1 MKKVGSFLIKKGGN
15 AYFLNYLLILSVLC
29 VIILYIK
36 LKKGKVNGMWPF
48 KKKKKSTFQSKI
60 IISEDYSSVGSTG
73 YTRLKD
79 NILYMNADGK
89 CKVIQIESSLS
100 HEAKTTVI
108 SNLAVS
114 LGITEKKVVVLDL
127 DFRRPK
133 LHRMFE
139 LEKENGIAEYMQKDV
154 KVDDII
160 KRTKYKNVDIITRGS
175 DIYNP
180 SITFLSEKFANLIAE
195 LKEKYD
201 YVLLD
206 CAPVLQVSDYI
217 HISKISDGVLFVIAY
232 AKTTKNQVIEAI
244 NLLKKNNIKIFGT
257 VFSMY
262 DRKRDKE
269 YNPYYKYY
277 AYSEEEGD

>member
-1 MKKVGSFLIKKGGN
+1 MLRSKKRKHN
-15 AYFLNYLLILSVLC
+15 D
-29 VIILYIK
+29 
-36 LKKGKVNGMWPF
+36 
-48 KKKKKSTFQSKI
+48 FQSKI
-60 IISEDYSSVGSTG
+60 IVSEDFSSVGSTG

-79 NILYMNADGK
+79 NILYMNADGN

-100 HEAKTTVI
+100 HEAKTTII

-114 LGITEKKVVVLDL
+114 LGITEKKVMVMDL

-133 LHRMFE
+133 LHRMFK
-139 LEKENGIAEYMQKDV
+139 LEKEKGIAEFMQGELEEK
-154 KVDDII
+154 DII
-160 KRTKYKNVDIITRGS
+160 KKTEYKNVDIITRGLE
-175 DIYNP
+175 IYNP
-180 SITFLSEKFANLIAE
+180 SITFLSEKFARLVE
-195 LKEKYD
+195 SLKEKYD
-201 YVLLD
+201 YILLD

-244 NLLKKNNIKIFGT
+244 NLLKKNNIKILGT

-262 DRKRDKE
+262 DRKKDKE

-277 AYSEEEGD
+277 AYSENEYEDREEQAD

>member
-1 MKKVGSFLIKKGGN
+1 MLFR
-15 AYFLNYLLILSVLC
+15 
-29 VIILYIK
+29 
-36 LKKGKVNGMWPF
+36 
-48 KKKKKSTFQSKI
+48 KKKRRNNFQSKI
-60 IISEDYSSVGSTG
+60 IISENFSAVGSTG

-79 NILYMNADGK
+79 NVLYMNADGK

-114 LGITEKKVVVLDL
+114 LGNTEKKVAVVDL
-127 DFRRPK
+127 DFHRPK

-139 LEKENGIAEYMQKDV
+139 LEKEKGIAEYMQGVCTMGDIV
-154 KVDDII
+154 KS
-160 KRTKYKNVDIITRGS
+160 TKYKNVDIVTRGA

-180 SITFLSEKFANLIAE
+180 SITFLSEKFANLIKYLRE
-195 LKEKYD
+195 EYD
-201 YVLLD
+201 YILLD

-232 AKTTKNQVIEAI
+232 GKTTKSQVVEAI
-244 NLLKKNNIKIFGT
+244 NLLRKNDIKLLGS
-257 VFSMY
+257 VFTMY
-262 DRKRDKE
+262 DRKKDKE

-277 AYSEEEGD
+277 SYSDMED

>member
-1 MKKVGSFLIKKGGN
+1 MFSH
-15 AYFLNYLLILSVLC
+15 
-29 VIILYIK
+29 
-36 LKKGKVNGMWPF
+36 
-48 KKKKKSTFQSKI
+48 KKKKRNDFQSKI
-60 IISEDYSSVGSTG
+60 IVSEDFSAVGSTG

-79 NILYMNADGK
+79 NILYMNADGN

-114 LGITEKKVVVLDL
+114 LGITEKKVVVVDL
-127 DFRRPK
+127 DFHRPK

-139 LEKENGIAEYMQKDV
+139 LEKENGIAEYMQGVCDAEG
-154 KVDDII
+154 II
-160 KRTKYKNVDIITRGS
+160 KKTNYKNVDIVTRGV

-180 SITFLSEKFANLIAE
+180 SITFLSEKFANLIK
-195 LKEKYD
+195 LLREKYD

-232 AKTTKNQVIEAI
+232 GKTTKSQVVEAI
-244 NLLKKNNIKIFGT
+244 NLLKKNDIKILGS

-262 DRKRDKE
+262 DRKKDRE

-277 AYSEEEGD
+277 AYSDREE

>member
-1 MKKVGSFLIKKGGN
+1 MS
-15 AYFLNYLLILSVLC
+15 
-29 VIILYIK
+29 
-36 LKKGKVNGMWPF
+36 PF
-48 KKKKKSTFQSKI
+48 KKKKPSEFKSKI
-60 IISEDYSSVGSTG
+60 IVSEDFSAIGSSG

-79 NILYMNADGK
+79 NILYMNADGN
-89 CKVIQIESSLS
+89 CQVIQIESSLS
-100 HEAKTTVI
+100 HEAKTTII

-139 LEKENGIAEYMQKDV
+139 MEKEKGIAEFMQGEAEAEE
-154 KVDDII
+154 II
-160 KRTKYKNVDIITRGS
+160 KSTKYKNVDIITRGV

-180 SITFLSEKFANLIAE
+180 SITFLSEKFANLIKM
-195 LKEKYD
+195 LRKKYD

-206 CAPVLQVSDYI
+206 CAPILQVSDYI

-232 AKTTKNQVIEAI
+232 ARTAKSQVIEAI
-244 NLLKKNNIKIFGT
+244 NLLKKNDIKILGT

-262 DRKRDKE
+262 DKKKDKE

-277 AYSEEEGD
+277 AYSDRDED

>member
-1 MKKVGSFLIKKGGN
+1 M
-15 AYFLNYLLILSVLC
+15 
-29 VIILYIK
+29 
-36 LKKGKVNGMWPF
+36 
-48 KKKKKSTFQSKI
+48 
-60 IISEDYSSVGSTG
+60 GSTG

-79 NILYMNADGK
+79 NILYINADGN

-114 LGITEKKVVVLDL
+114 LGITEKKVAVVDL
-127 DFRRPK
+127 DFHRPK

-139 LEKENGIAEYMQKDV
+139 LEKEKGIAEYMQGV
-154 KVDDII
+154 CSMTDII
-160 KRTKYKNVDIITRGS
+160 KPTKYKNVDVVTRGA

-180 SITFLSEKFANLIAE
+180 SITFLSEKFANLIKH
-195 LKEKYD
+195 LKEEYD

-232 AKTTKNQVIEAI
+232 GKTTKSQVVEAI
-244 NLLKKNNIKIFGT
+244 NLLRKNNIKLLGS
-257 VFSMY
+257 VFTMY
-262 DRKRDKE
+262 DRKKDKE

-277 AYSEEEGD
+277 SYSERED

>member
-1 MKKVGSFLIKKGGN
+1 MLFR
-15 AYFLNYLLILSVLC
+15 
-29 VIILYIK
+29 
-36 LKKGKVNGMWPF
+36 
-48 KKKKKSTFQSKI
+48 KKKRRNDFQSKI
-60 IISEDYSSVGSTG
+60 IVSEDFSSVGSTG

-79 NILYMNADGK
+79 NVLYMNADGN

-114 LGITEKKVVVLDL
+114 LGVTEKKVAVVDL
-127 DFRRPK
+127 DFHRPK

-139 LEKENGIAEYMQKDV
+139 LEKEKGIAEYMQGV
-154 KVDDII
+154 CSMDDII
-160 KRTKYKNVDIITRGS
+160 KSTNYKNVDIVTRGA

-180 SITFLSEKFANLIAE
+180 SITFLSEKFANLIKY

-232 AKTTKNQVIEAI
+232 GKTTKNQVVEAI
-244 NLLKKNNIKIFGT
+244 NLLRKNDIKLLGS
-257 VFSMY
+257 VFTMY
-262 DRKRDKE
+262 DRKKDKE
-269 YNPYYKYY
+269 YNSYYKYY
-277 AYSEEEGD
+277 SYSERED

>member
-1 MKKVGSFLIKKGGN
+1 MFPS
-15 AYFLNYLLILSVLC
+15 
-29 VIILYIK
+29 
-36 LKKGKVNGMWPF
+36 
-48 KKKKKSTFQSKI
+48 KKKKRNDFQSKI
-60 IISEDYSSVGSTG
+60 IVSEDFSSVGSTG

-79 NILYMNADGK
+79 NILYMNADGD

-114 LGITEKKVVVLDL
+114 IGITEKKVMVMDL

-139 LEKENGIAEYMQKDV
+139 LEKEKGLAEFMQGNLSKQE
-154 KVDDII
+154 II
-160 KRTKYKNVDIITRGS
+160 KKTKYKNVDVITRGV

-180 SITFLSEKFANLIAE
+180 SITFLSEKFANLVNE
-195 LKEKYD
+195 LRDEYD
-201 YVLLD
+201 YILLD

-232 AKTTKNQVIEAI
+232 ARTTKNQVIEAI
-244 NLLKKNNIKIFGT
+244 NLLKKNNIKILGT

-262 DRKRDKE
+262 DRRKDKE

-277 AYSEEEGD
+277 AYSDKQEDDD

>member
-1 MKKVGSFLIKKGGN
+1 MGLFD
-15 AYFLNYLLILSVLC
+15 
-29 VIILYIK
+29 
-36 LKKGKVNGMWPF
+36 
-48 KKKKKSTFQSKI
+48 KKKKKNAYQSKI
-60 IISEDYSSVGSTG
+60 IVSEDFSKVGSTG

-79 NILYMNADGK
+79 NVLYMNADGN

-100 HEAKTTVI
+100 HEAKTTII

-114 LGITEKKVVVLDL
+114 LGITEKKVVVVDL

-139 LEKENGIAEYMQKDV
+139 LEKDNGIAEYMQGALDF
-154 KVDDII
+154 DGLI
-160 KRTKYKNVDIITRGS
+160 KPTKYKNVDIITRGA
-175 DIYNP
+175 DIFNP
-180 SITFLSEKFANLIAE
+180 SIAFLSEKFAKLIE
-195 LKEKYD
+195 TLKEKYD

-217 HISKISDGVLFVIAY
+217 HISKISDGVLFIVAY
-232 AKTTKNQVIEAI
+232 GKTTKNQVLEAT
-244 NLLKKNNIKIFGT
+244 NLLKKNNIKILGT

-277 AYSEEEGD
+277 AYSERYDEE

>member
-1 MKKVGSFLIKKGGN
+1 MCGIIIDEKIIKDKVDRMKL
-15 AYFLNYLLILSVLC
+15 
-29 VIILYIK
+29 
-36 LKKGKVNGMWPF
+36 F
-48 KKKKKSTFQSKI
+48 KKKKHSDFQSKI
-60 IISEDYSSVGSTG
+60 IVSEDVSAVGSTG

-79 NILYMNADGK
+79 NILYMNADGN

-114 LGITEKKVVVLDL
+114 IGITEKKVLVMDL

-139 LEKENGIAEYMQKDV
+139 LEKENGVAEYMQGEKNAEE
-154 KVDDII
+154 II
-160 KRTKYKNVDIITRGS
+160 KKTKYKNVDIITRGA

-180 SITFLSEKFANLIAE
+180 SITFLSEKFASLVKM

-232 AKTTKNQVIEAI
+232 GRTTKNQVIEAI
-244 NLLKKNNIKIFGT
+244 NLLKKNNIKILGT

-262 DRKRDKE
+262 DRKKDKE

-277 AYSEEEGD
+277 SYSDGDDNE